1 MGEPISKK
9 GDVEMEWVSIIGR
22 TMLLYIIILIIFRL
36 MGKREIGEL
45 SVLDLVVFIMLG
57 EMAVVAIENTDK
69 SLWHQ
74 LVPMT
79 FLMCIQIIL
88 SVISLKFQRFRH
100 LIEGE
105 PAILVNAGKI
115 DEKKMRKQRYS
126 IDDLMMQLRE
136 QGVGDVRDVEYAIL
150 EPTGKL
156 SVFQKQ
162 KSKKSKND
170 TPIFTLP
177 LIIDGE
183 IQYHHLQMIEHT
195 DEWLVEKLNNLG
207 YKDVKRILYCSF
219 QNGQFFVDLK
229 EN

>member
-1 MGEPISKK
+1 
-9 GDVEMEWVSIIGR
+9 MEWVSIIGR

-115 DEKKMRKQRYS
+115 DEKKMRKQRYN
-126 IDDLMMQLRE
+126 IDDLLMQLRE
-136 QGVGDVRDVEYAIL
+136 QGIGDVRDVEYAIL
-150 EPTGKL
+150 EPSGKL

-183 IQYHHLQMIEHT
+183 IQYNHLQMIEHT
-195 DEWLVEKLNNLG
+195 NEWLVEKLNKLG
-207 YKDVKRILYCSF
+207 YKDVKQIVYCSF

>member
-1 MGEPISKK
+1 
-9 GDVEMEWVSIIGR
+9 MEWVSIIGR
-22 TMLLYIIILIIFRL
+22 TMLLYTIILIIFRL

-74 LVPMT
+74 LVPMI

-115 DEKKMRKQRYS
+115 DETKMRKQRYN
-126 IDDLMMQLRE
+126 IDDLLMQLRE
-136 QGVGDVRDVEYAIL
+136 QGIGDVRDVEYAIL
-150 EPTGKL
+150 EPSGKL

-183 IQYHHLQMIEHT
+183 IQYNHLQMIEHT
-195 DEWLVEKLNNLG
+195 NEWLVEKLNNLG
-207 YKDVKRILYCSF
+207 YKDVKQIVYCSF

>member
-1 MGEPISKK
+1 
-9 GDVEMEWVSIIGR
+9 MEWVSIIGR

-105 PAILVNAGKI
+105 PAILINAGKI
-115 DEKKMRKQRYS
+115 DEKKMRKQRYN

-136 QGVGDVRDVEYAIL
+136 QAVGDVRDVEYAIL
-150 EPTGKL
+150 EPSGKL

-183 IQYHHLQMIEHT
+183 IQSNHLQMIEHT
-195 DEWLVEKLNNLG
+195 DEWLIEKLKNLG
-207 YKDVKRILYCSF
+207 YNDITQILYCSF

>member
-1 MGEPISKK
+1 
-9 GDVEMEWVSIIGR
+9 MEWVSIIGR
-22 TMLLYIIILIIFRL
+22 TMLLYIIILIIFRF

-74 LVPMT
+74 LVPMI

-105 PAILVNAGKI
+105 PAILINAGKI
-115 DEKKMRKQRYS
+115 DEKKMRKQRYN

-150 EPTGKL
+150 EPSGKL

-170 TPIFTLP
+170 MPIFTLP

-183 IQYHHLQMIEHT
+183 IQFNHLQMIEHT
-195 DEWLVEKLNNLG
+195 DEWLIGKLKNLG
-207 YKDVKRILYCSF
+207 YNDITQILYCSF

>member
-1 MGEPISKK
+1 
-9 GDVEMEWVSIIGR
+9 MEWVSIIGR
-22 TMLLYIIILIIFRL
+22 TMLLYTIILIIFRL

-79 FLMCIQIIL
+79 FLMCIQIVL

-115 DEKKMRKQRYS
+115 DEKKMRKQRYNM
-126 IDDLMMQLRE
+126 DDLLMQLRE
-136 QGVGDVRDVEYAIL
+136 QGIGDVRDVEYAIL
-150 EPTGKL
+150 EASGKL

-162 KSKKSKND
+162 KSKKSKKSKND

-183 IQYHHLQMIEHT
+183 IQYNHLQMIEHT

-207 YKDVKRILYCSF
+207 YKDVKQILYCSF

-229 EN
+229 EK

>member
-1 MGEPISKK
+1 
-9 GDVEMEWVSIIGR
+9 MEWVSIIGR

-105 PAILVNAGKI
+105 PAIIINAGKI
-115 DEKKMRKQRYS
+115 DEKKMRNQRYN
-126 IDDLMMQLRE
+126 IDDLM
-136 QGVGDVRDVEYAIL
+136 
-150 EPTGKL
+150 EPSGKL

-162 KSKKSKND
+162 KNKQD
-170 TPIFTLP
+170 TLQFTLP

-183 IQYHHLQMIEHT
+183 IQSSHLQMIEHT
-195 DEWLVEKLNNLG
+195 DEWLIEKLKNLG
-207 YKDVKRILYCSF
+207 YNDITQILYCSF
-219 QNGQFFVDLK
+219 QNGQFFVDVK

>member
-1 MGEPISKK
+1 
-9 GDVEMEWVSIIGR
+9 MEWVSIIGR
-22 TMLLYIIILIIFRL
+22 TMLVYIIILIIFRL

-115 DEKKMRKQRYS
+115 DEKKMRKQRYN
-126 IDDLMMQLRE
+126 IDDLLMQLRE
-136 QGVGDVRDVEYAIL
+136 QGIGDVRDVEYAIL
-150 EPTGKL
+150 EPSGKL

-183 IQYHHLQMIEHT
+183 IQYNHLQMIEHT
-195 DEWLVEKLNNLG
+195 NEWLVEKLNNLG
-207 YKDVKRILYCSF
+207 YKDVKQIVYCSF

>member
-1 MGEPISKK
+1 
-9 GDVEMEWVSIIGR
+9 MEWVSIIGR
-22 TMLLYIIILIIFRL
+22 TMLLYTIILIIFRF

-79 FLMCIQIIL
+79 FLMCIQIVL

-115 DEKKMRKQRYS
+115 DEKKMRKQRYN
-126 IDDLMMQLRE
+126 IDDLLMQLRE
-136 QGVGDVRDVEYAIL
+136 QGIGDVRDVEYAIL
-150 EPTGKL
+150 EPSGKL

-183 IQYHHLQMIEHT
+183 IQYNHLQMIEHT

>member
-1 MGEPISKK
+1 
-9 GDVEMEWVSIIGR
+9 MEWVSIIGR

-105 PAILVNAGKI
+105 PAILINAGKI
-115 DEKKMRKQRYS
+115 DEKKMRKQRYN

-150 EPTGKL
+150 EPSGKL
-156 SVFQKQ
+156 SIFQKQ

-183 IQYHHLQMIEHT
+183 IQFNHLQMIEHT
-195 DEWLVEKLNNLG
+195 DEWLIGKLKNLG
-207 YKDVKRILYCSF
+207 YNDIAQILYCSF

-229 EN
+229 GN

>member
-1 MGEPISKK
+1 
-9 GDVEMEWVSIIGR
+9 MEWVSIIGR

-115 DEKKMRKQRYS
+115 DEKKMRKQRYN
-126 IDDLMMQLRE
+126 IDDLLMQLRE
-136 QGVGDVRDVEYAIL
+136 QGIGDVRDVEYAIL
-150 EPTGKL
+150 EPSGKL

-162 KSKKSKND
+162 KSKKNKND

-183 IQYHHLQMIEHT
+183 IQYNHLQMIEHT
-195 DEWLVEKLNNLG
+195 NEWLVEKLNNLG
-207 YKDVKRILYCSF
+207 YKDVKQIVYCSF

>member
-1 MGEPISKK
+1 
-9 GDVEMEWVSIIGR
+9 
-22 TMLLYIIILIIFRL
+22 
-36 MGKREIGEL
+36 
-45 SVLDLVVFIMLG
+45 
-57 EMAVVAIENTDK
+57 
-69 SLWHQ
+69 
-74 LVPMT
+74 
-79 FLMCIQIIL
+79 
-88 SVISLKFQRFRH
+88 
-100 LIEGE
+100 
-105 PAILVNAGKI
+105 
-115 DEKKMRKQRYS
+115 MRKQRYN

-150 EPTGKL
+150 EASGKL

-183 IQYHHLQMIEHT
+183 IQSNHLQMIEYT
-195 DEWLVEKLNNLG
+195 DEWLIEKLKNLG
-207 YKDVKRILYCSF
+207 YNDITQILYCSF

>member
-1 MGEPISKK
+1 
-9 GDVEMEWVSIIGR
+9 MEWVSIIGR

-74 LVPMT
+74 LVPMI

-105 PAILVNAGKI
+105 PAILINAGKI
-115 DEKKMRKQRYS
+115 DEKKMRKQRYN

-150 EPTGKL
+150 EPSGKL
-156 SVFQKQ
+156 SIFQKQ

-183 IQYHHLQMIEHT
+183 IQFNHLQMIEHT
-195 DEWLVEKLNNLG
+195 DEWLIGKLKNLG
-207 YKDVKRILYCSF
+207 YNDIAQILYCSF

>member
-1 MGEPISKK
+1 
-9 GDVEMEWVSIIGR
+9 MEWVSVIGR

-57 EMAVVAIENTDK
+57 ELAVVAIENADK

-74 LVPMT
+74 LVPML
-79 FLMCIQIIL
+79 FLMCIQIML

-105 PAILVNAGKI
+105 PAIIINAGKI
-115 DEKKMRKQRYS
+115 DEKKMRNQRYN

-136 QGVGDVRDVEYAIL
+136 QGVGDIRDVEYAIL
-150 EPTGKL
+150 EPSGKL

-162 KSKKSKND
+162 KGGQD
-170 TPIFTLP
+170 DALQFTLP

-183 IQYHHLQMIEHT
+183 IQSSHLQMIEHT
-195 DEWLVEKLNNLG
+195 DEWLVEKLKNLG
-207 YKDVKRILYCSF
+207 YNDIAQILYCSF

>member
-1 MGEPISKK
+1 
-9 GDVEMEWVSIIGR
+9 MEWVSIVGR

-74 LVPMT
+74 LVPMI

-88 SVISLKFQRFRH
+88 SIISLKFQRFRH

-105 PAILVNAGKI
+105 PAILINAGKI
-115 DEKKMRKQRYS
+115 DEKKMRKQRYN

-150 EPTGKL
+150 EPSGKL

-183 IQYHHLQMIEHT
+183 IQFNHLQMIEHT
-195 DEWLVEKLNNLG
+195 DEWLIGKLKNLG
-207 YKDVKRILYCSF
+207 YNDIAQILYCSF

>member
-1 MGEPISKK
+1 
-9 GDVEMEWVSIIGR
+9 MEWVSIIGR

-105 PAILVNAGKI
+105 PAILINAGKI
-115 DEKKMRKQRYS
+115 DEKKMRKQRYN

-150 EPTGKL
+150 EPSGKL

-183 IQYHHLQMIEHT
+183 IQSNHLQMIEHT
-195 DEWLVEKLNNLG
+195 DEWLIEKLKNLG
-207 YKDVKRILYCSF
+207 YNDITQILYCSF
-219 QNGQFFVDLK
+219 QNGQFFVDLT

>member
-150 EPTGKL
+150 EPTGRL

-183 IQYHHLQMIEHT
+183 IQYNHLQMIEHT

-207 YKDVKRILYCSF
+207 YKDVKQILYCSF

>member
-1 MGEPISKK
+1 
-9 GDVEMEWVSIIGR
+9 MEWVSIIGR

-183 IQYHHLQMIEHT
+183 IQYNHLQMIEHT

-207 YKDVKRILYCSF
+207 YKDVKQILYCSF

>member
-1 MGEPISKK
+1 
-9 GDVEMEWVSIIGR
+9 MEWVSIIGR

-74 LVPMT
+74 LVPMI

-105 PAILVNAGKI
+105 PAILINAGKI
-115 DEKKMRKQRYS
+115 DEKKMRKQRYN

-150 EPTGKL
+150 EASGKL

-183 IQYHHLQMIEHT
+183 IQSNHLQMIEYT
-195 DEWLVEKLNNLG
+195 DEWLIEKLKNLG
-207 YKDVKRILYCSF
+207 YNDITQILYCSF

>member
-1 MGEPISKK
+1 
-9 GDVEMEWVSIIGR
+9 MEWVSIIGR

-79 FLMCIQIIL
+79 ILMCIQIIL

-105 PAILVNAGKI
+105 PAILINAGKI
-115 DEKKMRKQRYS
+115 DEKKMRKQRYN

-150 EPTGKL
+150 EPSGKL

-183 IQYHHLQMIEHT
+183 IQSNHLQMIEHT
-195 DEWLVEKLNNLG
+195 DEWLIEKLKNLG
-207 YKDVKRILYCSF
+207 YNDITQILYCSF

>member
-1 MGEPISKK
+1 
-9 GDVEMEWVSIIGR
+9 MEWVSIIGR
-22 TMLLYIIILIIFRL
+22 TMLLYTIILIIFRL

-74 LVPMT
+74 LVPMI

-115 DEKKMRKQRYS
+115 DEKKMRKQRYN
-126 IDDLMMQLRE
+126 IDDLLMQLRE
-136 QGVGDVRDVEYAIL
+136 QGIGDVRDVEYAIL
-150 EPTGKL
+150 EPSGKL

-183 IQYHHLQMIEHT
+183 IQYNHLQMIEHT
-195 DEWLVEKLNNLG
+195 NEWLVEKLNNLG
-207 YKDVKRILYCSF
+207 YKDVKQIVYCSF

>member
-1 MGEPISKK
+1 
-9 GDVEMEWVSIIGR
+9 MEWISIIGR

-150 EPTGKL
+150 EPTGRL

-183 IQYHHLQMIEHT
+183 IQYNHLQMIEHT

-207 YKDVKRILYCSF
+207 YKDVKQILYCSF

>member
-1 MGEPISKK
+1 
-9 GDVEMEWVSIIGR
+9 MEWVSIIGR
-22 TMLLYIIILIIFRL
+22 TMLLYTIILIIFRL

-74 LVPMT
+74 LVPMI
-79 FLMCIQIIL
+79 FLMCIQIVL

-115 DEKKMRKQRYS
+115 DEKKMRKQRYN
-126 IDDLMMQLRE
+126 IDDLLMQLRE
-136 QGVGDVRDVEYAIL
+136 QGIGDVRDVEYAIL
-150 EPTGKL
+150 EPSGKL

-183 IQYHHLQMIEHT
+183 IQSNHLQMIEHT

-207 YKDVKRILYCSF
+207 YKDVKQILYCSF